1 MKEDNKFKESK
12 RRLKEQERNDFENKK
27 FKRELDATVEI
38 NANLSS
44 LKVFSNVQKEY
55 EKSESKLFKLRK
67 EYKIAKEK
75 KLSDKDLEQIK
86 NKYNAA
92 KIEFKSAKQK
102 HRAEVKKIIKLNAKP
117 KGLNK
122 GKAPENVAIS
132 VKGVKKVYAS
142 KGIIFQ
148 ALKGVNVDFE
158 KGSINVILGESGSG
172 KTTLLNMISGLDRAT
187 SGEVIIDNI
196 NLQALTTRQI
206 TQFRREKIGFV
217 FQSYNLL
224 PSLNVSDNVEVGRS
238 LQTNK
243 ALRKDINSLLES
255 MEMGNNN
262 KKMTYEL
269 SGGQQ
274 QRVSIAR
281 ALSKSPEILIGD
293 EPTGALDH
301 VTTGK
306 VLDLLQRINREN
318 KTTII
323 IVTHNP
329 DVAKLAHKVIEV
341 RDGNI
346 KSITENRKPAR
357 ALDIFN

>member
-1 MKEDNKFKESK
+1 MKQDNEFKESK
-12 RRLKEQERNDFENKK
+12 RRLKEQEKNEFENKRI
-27 FKRELDATVEI
+27 KRELDATVEI
-38 NANLSS
+38 NPSLSS
-44 LKVFSNVQKEY
+44 LKVFSNVQREY
-55 EKSESKLFKLRK
+55 EKAETKLFRMKK
-67 EYKIAKEK
+67 EYKLAKEK
-75 KLSDKDLEQIK
+75 KLSDKDLKIIK
-86 NKYNAA
+86 DKLSGA
-92 KIEFKSAKQK
+92 KLEFNNSKQK

-122 GKAPENVAIS
+122 GKAQENVAIS

-148 ALKGVNVDFE
+148 ALKGVSVDFE

-187 SGEVIIDNI
+187 SGEVVINGV

-206 TQFRREKIGFV
+206 TQFRREKIGFI

-224 PSLNVSDNVEVGRS
+224 PSLNVSDNVEVGRN

-243 ALRKDINSLLES
+243 NLRKDINSLLED
-255 MEMGNNN
+255 MEMGDND

-281 ALSKSPEILIGD
+281 ALSKTPEILIGD

-306 VLDLLQRINREN
+306 VLDLLQRINRES